1 MVKVGCPSVAVLR
14 GRPRVAEV
22 GEAAGEQ
29 LLGCDVKLW
38 APGRAAHLTWL
49 SVVPEGEDHRFNFS
63 KKKLVLL

>member
-1 MVKVGCPSVAVLR
+1 M
-14 GRPRVAEV
+14 AEV

-49 SVVPEGEDHRFNFS
+49 SVVPEGEDHRVNFS